1 MEKLTGKQEDPQRP
15 VLYVKP
21 CAYQPSKA
29 ELEAD
34 VSIPD
39 ATPEQLARAVMQ
51 TVTVREDR

>member
-1 MEKLTGKQEDPQRP
+1 MEKQRDRQEVPQRP
-15 VLYVKP
+15 VLRVKP
-21 CAYQPSKA
+21 CGYQPSKA